1 MLKSRIAHLVIVVIA
16 VAGCRNDTR
25 VPKLD
30 AVKPAKIVELAR
42 ATQVSTEHATADI
55 ARLEVHDVFVRGE
68 RTRVRVEVP
77 ERSKA
82 VVVLFPGGKGV
93 TRITESGKLRSGLGN
108 FLTRTRTYFLRRGFT
123 VVVFDGPTDHPR
135 DLRFGFRRTAAHA
148 MDIGAL
154 IAHLRG
160 RFGLPIWLVGTSRG
174 TTSVVSAASQ
184 LDVHRPDGIVLT
196 SSMLAP
202 VTNGNYVFDFPL
214 EKIGI
219 PVLITHH
226 RDDGCF
232 ATLARD
238 VPRLARE
245 LVTAAPKAIKFY
257 EGGSPGGNE
266 CGARSHHGY
275 QGIEER
281 VIDDIAAW
289 ILDPKDT

>member
-1 MLKSRIAHLVIVVIA
+1 MSKFRIARLVIIVIA
-16 VAGCRNDTR
+16 VAGCQKDTR

-30 AVKPAKIVELAR
+30 AAKPAKVVELAR

-55 ARLEVHDVFVRGE
+55 ATLEVHDVFVRGE

-77 ERSKA
+77 KRAKA
-82 VVVLFPGGKGV
+82 VVVLFTGGKGV
-93 TRITESGKLRSGLGN
+93 TRITKSGKLRSGLGN
-108 FLTRTRTYFLRRGFT
+108 FLIRTRTYFLRQGFT
-123 VVVFDGPTDHPR
+123 TVVFDGPTDHPR

-148 MDIGAL
+148 VDIGAV
-154 IAHLRG
+154 ITHLRG
-160 RFGLPIWLVGTSRG
+160 RYGLPVWLVGTSRG

-214 EKIGI
+214 GKISM

-226 RDDGCF
+226 RDDDCY

-238 VPRLARE
+238 VPRLAHE
-245 LVTAAPKAIKFY
+245 LSTAVPKAVKFY
-257 EGGSPGGNE
+257 EGGTPGNNE
-266 CGARSHHGY
+266 CGGRSHHGY
-275 QGIEER
+275 QGIEEQ

-289 ILDPKDT
+289 ILDPKGT